1 MAHYRIYIVDND
13 GHISQPS
20 KEVDCRDDDAAIDA
34 ARVSWL
40 EGTRICVTIIAV
52 MLDKLQ
58 QKLVDPEVLADRNAL
73 RQEQDN
79 VDYLLS
85 LLPR

>member
-1 MAHYRIYIVDND
+1 
-13 GHISQPS
+13 
-20 KEVDCRDDDAAIDA
+20 
-34 ARVSWL
+34 VSWL
-40 EGTRICVTIIAV
+40 ESIRLCVTIIAL

-85 LLPR
+85 LLPRQGFFSL

>member
-1 MAHYRIYIVDND
+1 MLAQRRCHGWKAYGFCN
-13 GHISQPS
+13 
-20 KEVDCRDDDAAIDA
+20 
-34 ARVSWL
+34 
-40 EGTRICVTIIAV
+40 TIIAL

-85 LLPR
+85 LLPRQALLSL